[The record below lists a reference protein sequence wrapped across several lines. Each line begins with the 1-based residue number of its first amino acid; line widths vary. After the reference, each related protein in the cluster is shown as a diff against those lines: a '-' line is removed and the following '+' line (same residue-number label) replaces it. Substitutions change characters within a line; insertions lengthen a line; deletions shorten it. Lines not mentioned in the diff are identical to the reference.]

1 MAKDP
6 AFLFYPGDWI
16 GGTMGMTFE
25 EKGAYM
31 EILMMQFNRGHMTSH
46 MIGLVIGQLWDNIK
60 DKFEVDEKGLYYN
73 ARLDLEK
80 ENRKKFTA
88 SRRNNLSG
96 KNQYSKPIEKSG
108 HMTSHMEDVNKDED
122 KDKKED
128 ETKIEIWPT
137 FEDFWTAYNKKVGS
151 KEKCKK
157 KFNKLS
163 QDIKEQIMSHIF
175 EYVKATPDKQFRKHP
190 ESYLN
195 GKAWNDEIINT
206 NGKGQNT
213 ITENLRNQ
221 RDELFAEINRERNQQ

>member
-60 DKFEVDEKGLYYN
+60 DKFEVDDKGLYYN

-96 KNQYSKPIEKSG
+96 NNQYTKPIKKSG
-108 HMTSHMEDVNKDED
+108 HMTSHMEDVNEDEDEDED
-122 KDKKED
+122 KKEI
-128 ETKIEIWPT
+128 KIEIVIFPFNT
-137 FEDFWTAYNKKVGS
+137 DEFKKQWENWKIYKS
-151 KEKCKK
+151 KEF
-157 KFNKLS
+157 KFKYKSTQSEQAALKQLANLS
-163 QDIKEQIMSHIF
+163 NNNEIT
-175 EYVKATPDKQFRKHP
+175 AT
-190 ESYLN
+190 
-195 GKAWNDEIINT
+195 EIIHQSFA
-206 NGKGQNT
+206 NGWKGFFKLKNNLPTQNNHSEANEQYER
-213 ITENLRNQ
+213 IMRDIRN
-221 RDELFAEINRERNQQ
+221 ESN

>member
-1 MAKDP
+1 MQ
-6 AFLFYPGDWI
+6 GRNQH
-16 GGTMGMTFE
+16 TVE
-25 EKGAYM
+25 EKKTTG
-31 EILMMQFNRGHMTSH
+31 GHMTSH